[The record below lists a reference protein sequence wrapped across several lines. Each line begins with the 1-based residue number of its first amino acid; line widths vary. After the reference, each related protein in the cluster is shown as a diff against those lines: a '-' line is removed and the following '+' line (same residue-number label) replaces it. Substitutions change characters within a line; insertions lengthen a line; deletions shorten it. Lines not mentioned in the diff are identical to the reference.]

1 MTNILFK
8 NYCTVFYWKQYAS
21 TQVFFYILFIQQFRN
36 VFWFYNSSLFSKV
49 KPFHLGWWSR
59 QDFST
64 LFFSFSNF
72 QSNWLILMAPVGH
85 SSIRKC
91 RKNDT
96 IFPSKWEYWSGGGVL
111 ILLVLYP
118 DVFRDGDAA
127 MVAIV
132 VESFASFRGHH
143 RMESRSVRTRRSG
156 MFPYGSPQ
164 GF

>member
-8 NYCTVFYWKQYAS
+8 NYWKHAS
-21 TQVFFYILFIQQFRN
+21 FQVFSFENYLWPILVFR
-36 VFWFYNSSLFSKV
+36 FLFSKV
-49 KPFHLGWWSR
+49 KLFNLGWWSR